1 MVAIIG
7 LRSHTHFAKANDT
20 ITKLNLD
27 RNTIGDAGAIALAES
42 LKAMIV
48 TCVLQV
54 RVSLFLWQVCAHIH
68 RRNSN
73 CEAVTA
79 ISQFCQGTVA
89 TSADALSSG
98 WVREE
103 PVGLA
108 GRWKC
113 TQALF
118 SAELNQSKR
127 NQHTRRIEVASC
139 HVCARSAL
147 LVLRANNNFDTRLC
161 GLCCMVQEKHSLMTD
176 CCVTNEAS
184 TSRAR
189 CLFVFMTSST
199 CHAATPQGPDRKAV
213 SMFVGF
219 QVAHHALNR

>member
-1 MVAIIG
+1 M
-7 LRSHTHFAKANDT
+7 
-20 ITKLNLD
+20 
-27 RNTIGDAGAIALAES
+27 
-42 LKAMIV
+42 
-48 TCVLQV
+48 
-54 RVSLFLWQVCAHIH
+54 
-68 RRNSN
+68 
-73 CEAVTA
+73 
-79 ISQFCQGTVA
+79 A

-113 TQALF
+113 TQVLF

-147 LVLRANNNFDTRLC
+147 LVLRASNNFDTRLC

-176 CCVTNEAS
+176 CCVTFVMHKPSFGISSSLPFRFHDVIHMPRSDKSRTRSEGGQHVCRFS
-184 TSRAR
+184 GCPSRAEQ
-189 CLFVFMTSST
+189 MT
-199 CHAATPQGPDRKAV
+199 HATFWWSCARYPDASPVRRTRRSPRGISHS
-213 SMFVGF
+213 SMFWVLGLRRP
-219 QVAHHALNR
+219 VSR

>member
-1 MVAIIG
+1 MFF
-7 LRSHTHFAKANDT
+7 R
-20 ITKLNLD
+20 
-27 RNTIGDAGAIALAES
+27 
-42 LKAMIV
+42 
-48 TCVLQV
+48 
-54 RVSLFLWQVCAHIH
+54 CACHCSYGKCARIFTGE
-68 RRNSN
+68 NGN

-103 PVGLA
+103 PVGLT

-118 SAELNQSKR
+118 SVELNQSKR

-147 LVLRANNNFDTRLC
+147 LVLSANNNFDTRLC
-161 GLCCMVQEKHSLMTD
+161 GLCCMVQVKHSLMTD
-176 CCVTNEAS
+176 CCVTYVMHKPS
-184 TSRAR
+184 
-189 CLFVFMTSST
+189 FDISSSLPFRFHDVIHMPRSDT
-199 CHAATPQGPDRKAV
+199 
-213 SMFVGF
+213 
-219 QVAHHALNR
+219 